1 MLDKKTVTEVAMI
14 VNYQISKTGS
24 ACQHIT
30 REEAMLMEPI
40 RISPAGGDFILA
52 LQKGHWTILVDL
64 LYKKIRRKTILF
76 LKIVDKR
83 KTK

>member
-52 LQKGHWTILVDL
+52 LQKRTLDDFSGFCAWGTEQG
-64 LYKKIRRKTILF
+64 
-76 LKIVDKR
+76 
-83 KTK
+83 

>member
-40 RISPAGGDFILA
+40 RIYPAGGDFILA
-52 LQKGHWTILVDL
+52 LQKGHWTILVDFAHGEPN
-64 LYKKIRRKTILF
+64 KAELF
-76 LKIVDKR
+76 RLR
-83 KTK
+83 